1 MVRTSRLVLSNLSHH
16 PRPVASFRRIAR
28 AGSLAILGLLLTWAC
43 SASGQEVAVSQ
54 KPASE
59 VAAVAPN
66 NIAGPGQVSV
76 AMRTGGIGRY
86 VPNRWSMV
94 TGKITNA
101 SPNLAT
107 SLIVVTPLG
116 SEGLQFARRVDVPP
130 GLSFETAWPVL
141 VHKLSPQGLVE
152 FQYLHFPS
160 GEDDG
165 LIRLGKNEREIPSF
179 SGLSQKDARPL
190 CGIMIDSTPDP
201 VDGSATQAMIATM
214 HFVSEGHIRVVS
226 INVRDLRAGTECLDG
241 LDQLAIADPELQK
254 YPEACECIRMWVQ
267 RGGRLLL
274 AMEDTG
280 SEVAEAILGDC
291 LPFTVVGETTTNAV
305 TLELNPDYTK
315 NQYPVRAVDR
325 KFPEPIRYLRVQ
337 PGAGEV
343 IWTVDGWPVAMR
355 ADMGSGTVLVTS
367 ISSDVFIQTT
377 EWRGE
382 GSPSHELIAS
392 TRRMHESLFS
402 KRNPPLIPERAA
414 AASAAELIGY
424 EIPSRSV
431 AFWLLLILPV
441 GLLVGGVALQ
451 RKSLGERLIFVVPVL
466 SLLTAAPAA
475 WIGFQIRS
483 VAPMTVIETAV
494 VQSSPGMT
502 NAVEEGFA
510 TVFLP
515 SPAELKVS
523 SNTGAVVDVLQ
534 DSTISD
540 YRRLIWRSASEVSW
554 VNLKQPAGL
563 RTYKTRAI
571 VRRQPSLRAIATFD
585 EKGLRGRLQADGQ
598 IPSVALLAGVNRENL
613 AVSLDES
620 GEFRCEASDSLARG
634 QFFRTSLLSD
644 DQLFQSE
651 LMRNVF
657 VLPAKDRTEAFP
669 SVPSLVYWDT
679 SESKQLQFEDSTVR
693 RQRSVLTIQPLELT
707 PPDVGVPIMIPP
719 QLLSYRSAATVMGG
733 FSSIFNNL
741 KREWI
746 PFESAAETLL
756 EFQIPPVCLPFD
768 VESAELELLIRAG
781 SREVKVFSGP
791 YENLQQVSLL
801 QSPLG
806 TQSITL
812 PIDLIKSECRNGKVF
827 VQFNISD
834 LGDSMKASE
843 LSGEQDDSWQIE
855 RVLLSLKGRRSP

>member
-1 MVRTSRLVLSNLSHH
+1 
-16 PRPVASFRRIAR
+16 
-28 AGSLAILGLLLTWAC
+28 
-43 SASGQEVAVSQ
+43 
-54 KPASE
+54 
-59 VAAVAPN
+59 
-66 NIAGPGQVSV
+66 
-76 AMRTGGIGRY
+76 
-86 VPNRWSMV
+86 
-94 TGKITNA
+94 
-101 SPNLAT
+101 
-107 SLIVVTPLG
+107 
-116 SEGLQFARRVDVPP
+116 
-130 GLSFETAWPVL
+130 
-141 VHKLSPQGLVE
+141 
-152 FQYLHFPS
+152 
-160 GEDDG
+160 
-165 LIRLGKNEREIPSF
+165 
-179 SGLSQKDARPL
+179 
-190 CGIMIDSTPDP
+190 
-201 VDGSATQAMIATM
+201 
-214 HFVSEGHIRVVS
+214 
-226 INVRDLRAGTECLDG
+226 
-241 LDQLAIADPELQK
+241 
-254 YPEACECIRMWVQ
+254 
-267 RGGRLLL
+267 
-274 AMEDTG
+274 
-280 SEVAEAILGDC
+280 
-291 LPFTVVGETTTNAV
+291 
-305 TLELNPDYTK
+305 
-315 NQYPVRAVDR
+315 
-325 KFPEPIRYLRVQ
+325 
-337 PGAGEV
+337 
-343 IWTVDGWPVAMR
+343 
-355 ADMGSGTVLVTS
+355 
-367 ISSDVFIQTT
+367 
-377 EWRGE
+377 
-382 GSPSHELIAS
+382 
-392 TRRMHESLFS
+392 
-402 KRNPPLIPERAA
+402 
-414 AASAAELIGY
+414 
-424 EIPSRSV
+424 
-431 AFWLLLILPV
+431 
-441 GLLVGGVALQ
+441 
-451 RKSLGERLIFVVPVL
+451 
-466 SLLTAAPAA
+466 
-475 WIGFQIRS
+475 
-483 VAPMTVIETAV
+483 
-494 VQSSPGMT
+494 MT

-510 TVFLP
+510 TAFLP

-523 SNTGAVVDVLQ
+523 SNTGAVMDVLQ

-571 VRRQPSLRAIATFD
+571 VRRQQSLRAIATFD
-585 EKGLRGRLQADGQ
+585 EKGLRGQLQANGQ

-644 DQLFQSE
+644 DQLFQSK
-651 LMRNVF
+651 LMRQVF

-693 RQRSVLTIQPLELT
+693 RQRSVLTVQPLELT
-707 PPDVGVPIMIPP
+707 PPDVGVPITIPP
-719 QLLSYRSAATVMGG
+719 QLLSYRSAATVTGG